1 MKFNERFLNIVMLS
15 KPPLF
20 MSSLF
25 HSLTT
30 YGKKC
35 EKIMLN
41 SQQGIILRAPRWV
54 SYIDLSDQV
63 E

>member
-25 HSLTT
+25 YSLTT

-41 SQQGIILRAPRWV
+41 AQQGIILRTLRWA